1 MKKMLSVLIC
11 VVLLSSCQ
19 TFRDSQDMNWSNL
32 PDPGTV
38 EESKEFTLELIKL
51 KGELELAKREQDFV
65 RRMQVLDKIVELVKD
80 YVKEESL
87 NTVLP

>member
-1 MKKMLSVLIC
+1 
-11 VVLLSSCQ
+11 
-19 TFRDSQDMNWSNL
+19 MNWSNL

-38 EESKEFTLELIKL
+38 EELKEFTLELIKL

-80 YVKEESL
+80 YVEEESL
-87 NTVLP
+87 NTVSP